1 MKQDFLHSPV
11 YKHLKS
17 YTERKGDPIE
27 ENQLSRFFSKK
38 TCLKVMPATFLRF
51 SFTSKREHLWNKEKR
66 FLFYLESSFRSWNNQ
81 ILTF

>member
-1 MKQDFLHSPV
+1 MKQDFLLSPV

-38 TCLKVMPATFLRF
+38 TCLKVVPATFLRF

-66 FLFYLESSFRSWNNQ
+66 FYFTSKAHFVLEIIKF
-81 ILTF
+81 